1 MHISGIL
8 RALVFAALVVTLAAC
23 ATAPTPYDYS
33 AFKQSRPKT
42 LLVLPA
48 LNRSPEVNA
57 GISVMSQV
65 SYPLAEAGYYVLP
78 VTLVTETFRQNG
90 LDNAEDIQT
99 VAPEKLREIFGADA
113 ALYMEIQS
121 YGTSYQVVSSDT
133 VVAVSAR
140 LVDLRDG
147 QLLWQGSAKASSAER
162 RSGNQ
167 GGLAGLLVQAVVAQ
181 ITDTVTDQGNVIA
194 GVASKRLLAP
204 RSPDGMLYGPRSEKY
219 GQD

>member
-8 RALVFAALVVTLAAC
+8 RTLVFAVLVVTLGAC

-42 LLVLPA
+42 LLVMPA
-48 LNRSPEVNA
+48 LNHSPEVNA
-57 GISVMSQV
+57 GISVMSRV

-78 VTLVTETFRQNG
+78 VTLVAETFRQNG
-90 LDNAEDIQT
+90 LDNAEDIQAVT
-99 VAPEKLREIFGADA
+99 PEKLREIFGADA

-121 YGTSYQVVSSDT
+121 YGTSYQVINSDT

-140 LVDLRDG
+140 LVDLRDET
-147 QLLWQGSAKASSAER
+147 LLWQGTARASSAESR
-162 RSGNQ
+162 GNQ
-167 GGLAGLLVQAVVAQ
+167 SSIVGILVQAVVAQ
-181 ITDTVTDQGNVIA
+181 ISDTVTDQGNVMA
-194 GVASKRLLAP
+194 GVASQRLLAP

>member
-1 MHISGIL
+1 MHISGFL
-8 RALVFAALVVTLAAC
+8 RALAICALVAMLGAC

-48 LNRSPEVNA
+48 LNHSPDVNA
-57 GISVMSQV
+57 GVSVMSRM

-90 LDNAEDIQT
+90 LENAEDIQA

-113 ALYMEIQS
+113 ALYVEIQN
-121 YGTSYQVVSSDT
+121 YGTSYLVVKSDT
-133 VVAVSAR
+133 VVEVSAR
-140 LVDLRDG
+140 LIDLRDG
-147 QLLWQGSAKASSAER
+147 QLLWQGSGKASSAENR
-162 RSGNQ
+162 GNQ
-167 GGLAGLLVQAVVAQ
+167 SSLAGILLQAVVEQ
-181 ITDTVTDQGNVIA
+181 IADTVTDQGNVIA
-194 GVASKRLLAP
+194 GVASQRLLAP
-204 RSPDGMLYGPRSEKY
+204 RRPDGMLYGPRSPNY